1 MTFVASTMTAMVAKL
16 QEAPAVAPVVGRVRL
31 RPLSATTT
39 TAVVVRP
46 HQAEVQGDELATGYP
61 ISWRASYVVECY
73 ARSLSSTSPDAAVDS
88 LVAAVYERLLTDP
101 TLGGV
106 VIQMQPQS
114 IAYDFDVDGEQTT
127 CAVLSFSAL
136 HRTVGAT
143 L

>member
-1 MTFVASTMTAMVAKL
+1 MTFVAETLAAMVAKL
-16 QEAPAVAPVVGRVRL
+16 QEAPAVAPVIGRVRL
-31 RPLSATTT
+31 RPLPSTTT
-39 TAVVVRP
+39 SAVVVRP
-46 HQAEVQGDELATGYP
+46 LQAEVQGDELATGYP
-61 ISWRASYVVECY
+61 ISWRGAYAVECY
-73 ARSLSSTSPDAAVDS
+73 MRSVSTTSPDAAVDS

-101 TLGGV
+101 TLGGA

>member
-1 MTFVASTMTAMVAKL
+1 MTFVASTLAAMVAKL
-16 QEAPAVAPVVGRVRL
+16 EESPAVAPVVGRVRL
-31 RPLSATTT
+31 RSLSSTTQQ
-39 TAVVVRP
+39 AVVVRP

-61 ISWRASYVVECY
+61 ISWRGTYAVECY